1 MSAGGVF
8 RSSPIAN
15 SITRSR
21 LSLPQITS
29 EVELN
34 GSCFCV
40 TESRAMARVE
50 VSWLIKVSLA
60 DCARLRSS
68 GADIDA
74 RVTAMIVA
82 SETARKI
89 VLRLRNALPLI
100 DVP

>member
-1 MSAGGVF
+1 MSEGEVF

-29 EVELN
+29 EVDLN

-40 TESRAMARVE
+40 TESRAMAGAE
-50 VSWLIKVSLA
+50 VSWLFKGGLA
-60 DCARLRSS
+60 DWARLGSKRPEVEPS
-68 GADIDA
+68 GPIAIGRA
-74 RVTAMIVA
+74 GRMVRHL
-82 SETARKI
+82 S
-89 VLRLRNALPLI
+89 NAFLSM

>member
-1 MSAGGVF
+1 MSDGEMF

-21 LSLPQITS
+21 LSLPQVTS
-29 EVELN
+29 EVDLN

-60 DCARLRSS
+60 DCARLCSKS
-68 GADIDA
+68 ADVDA
-74 RVTAMIVA
+74 SAPIAT
-82 SETARKI
+82 ETARKN
-89 VLRLRNALPLI
+89 VLRLRNPFLLI